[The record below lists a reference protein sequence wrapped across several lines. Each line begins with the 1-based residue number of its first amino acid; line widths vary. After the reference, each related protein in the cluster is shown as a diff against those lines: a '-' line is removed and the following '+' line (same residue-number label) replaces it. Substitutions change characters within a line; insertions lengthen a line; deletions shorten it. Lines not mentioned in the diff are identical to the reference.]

1 MHTLSDTSTSA
12 SEKVVQAAQADHWR
26 EVALVSSECITR
38 PIHHST
44 LPTSSDFALLISWWH
59 IRLVSLWKLHFFAQL
74 HNEMESLW
82 KVLESVQVY
91 NEHRTQLVPLVES
104 YHVPFALH
112 VFHAQEK
119 LHNGE
124 REQGVE
130 LMWKHL
136 QFANRKANETST
148 SNIWQTR
155 AIRVT
160 LLLASLLIERDE
172 ISAADTLVQSLVV
185 KLDASNAKDPVFLLA
200 LARLFWEIGDHKQA
214 SAMLNCAR
222 SSSVSEQ
229 HDMHAALV
237 HHCVLG
243 EYLNQPHMEPTALST
258 VKDFESSHVCQSL
271 TNTMS
276 MEAFFQGQIG
286 ESIRILEQFLHAHP
300 TTFATSSSLASNLLT
315 LHSLSSNDVKEEKQ
329 RVVRFLVQWAGDDPS
344 CVHPR

>member
-1 MHTLSDTSTSA
+1 MHTLSDTSISA
-12 SEKVVQAAQADHWR
+12 SEKVLQAAQADHWR
-26 EVALVSSECITR
+26 KVALISSECITR

-59 IRLVSLWKLHFFAQL
+59 LRLVSLWKLHFFTQL
-74 HNEMESLW
+74 HIEMESLW
-82 KVLESVQVY
+82 KVLESLQVY
-91 NEHRTQLVPLVES
+91 DENRTQLVPLVES
-104 YHVPFALH
+104 WHVPFAFH

-119 LHNGE
+119 LLNGE

-136 QFANRKANETST
+136 QYANRKAKETSA

-155 AIRVT
+155 AIRVS

-172 ISAADTLVQSLVV
+172 ISAADTLVQSLVA
-185 KLDASNAKDPVFLLA
+185 KLDASNVKDPVLSLA
-200 LARLFWEIGDHKQA
+200 LAKLFWRIGNQERA
-214 SAMLNCAR
+214 SVMLDCAR

-229 HDMHAALV
+229 HDMHAALI
-237 HHCVLG
+237 HHYVLG

-258 VKDFESSHVCQSL
+258 VKDFESSHACQSL

-276 MEAFFQGQIG
+276 LEAFFQGQIG
-286 ESIRILEQFLHAHP
+286 ESVRILERLLYAHP
-300 TTFATSSSLASNLLT
+300 TTFATSCSLASNLLT
-315 LHSLSSNDVKEEKQ
+315 LYSMSSNDVKEEKQ

-344 CVHPR
+344 CVHSR